1 VTKPKGKAMT
11 PKPHH
16 KHIEKEN
23 QETLRD
29 LLQEKMKLAIRYT
42 LIQALEEEV
51 ETYIQAA
58 PYERTKN
65 RQDHRNGS
73 YPRNLGT
80 SLGELEALPVPRT
93 RKGFESQLFD
103 RYRRRQAELDAS
115 ICQMF
120 VHGVST
126 EKVGAIVETLSGSHP
141 SPSTVSRV
149 FHTLEEEFASW
160 KKRPLQAHYLYVI
173 ADGTYFSVIYEG
185 EGQKM
190 PILALIG
197 IDVEGKREMLGF
209 STGDRENQLA
219 WEALLA
225 DLKDRGLEQVDLW
238 ISDGGKAMINAIESK
253 FLNAKRQRCVKHK
266 MQNVLGYIPTEQQDR
281 VYPELRAIFYQ
292 DNLEHAQQ
300 TAAAFLLKYEQT
312 YPTACDCLRRDL
324 NECLTFYQFPQNHWR
339 FIRTSNAIERLF
351 QEVKKRSHKMAAAF
365 RNENSCLLLFYAV
378 IRSLNLRNISVP
390 AIETRPLEI
399 LHNS

>member
-1 VTKPKGKAMT
+1 MT
-11 PKPHH
+11 PKTHH
-16 KHIEKEN
+16 KQIEQEN

-51 ETYIQAA
+51 EAYIQAA
-58 PYERTKN
+58 PYERTSH
-65 RQDHRNGS
+65 RQDHRNGT

-80 SLGELEALPVPRT
+80 SLGEIEDLPVPRT

-120 VHGVST
+120 VQGVST
-126 EKVGAIVETLSGSHP
+126 AKVGNIVETLSGSHP

-149 FHTLEEEFASW
+149 FHTLEEEFAAW
-160 KKRPLQAHYLYVI
+160 KKRPLQAHYLYGI
-173 ADGTYFSVIYEG
+173 ADGTYFSVIYDG

-197 IDVEGKREMLGF
+197 IDLQGKREVLGF
-209 STGDRENQLA
+209 STGDRENQQA
-219 WEALLA
+219 WEALLT
-225 DLKDRGLEQVDLW
+225 DLKDRGLESVDLW
-238 ISDGGKAMINAIESK
+238 ITDGGKAMINAIESK
-253 FLNAKRQRCVKHK
+253 FLTANRQRCVKHK
-266 MQNVLGYIPTEQQDR
+266 MENVLGYLPTEQHDR

-292 DNLEHAQQ
+292 DSLEQAQQ
-300 TAAAFLLKYEQT
+300 TATAFLGKYENI

-324 NECLTFYQFPQNHWR
+324 KECLTFYLFPQKHWR

-378 IRSLNLRNISVP
+378 VRSLHLRNISVP
-390 AIETRPLEI
+390 ATDTKPLQI